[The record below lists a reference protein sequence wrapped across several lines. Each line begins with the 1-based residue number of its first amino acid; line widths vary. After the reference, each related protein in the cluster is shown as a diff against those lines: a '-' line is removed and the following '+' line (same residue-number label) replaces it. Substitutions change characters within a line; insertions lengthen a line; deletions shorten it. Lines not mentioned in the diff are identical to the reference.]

1 LRKENRKGGKMR
13 ENCIEW
19 IEGDSRITITTYH
32 RKLINK
38 ILAISK
44 ENPSEVEIIK
54 QNRDGSIC
62 VHVPLSYLKISP
74 KRNVILSEE
83 RKQELR
89 ETLQRAREEKCGK
102 TQS

>member
-1 LRKENRKGGKMR
+1 MR

-62 VHVPLSYLKISP
+62 VHVPLSYLQISP
-74 KRNVILSEE
+74 KRTHNISEE
-83 RKQELR
+83 KKQELR
-89 ETLQRAREEKCGK
+89 ERLARMREAKCGE
-102 TQS
+102 TP

>member
-1 LRKENRKGGKMR
+1 
-13 ENCIEW
+13 
-19 IEGDSRITITTYH
+19 
-32 RKLINK
+32 
-38 ILAISK
+38 LAISK

-83 RKQELR
+83 KKQELR
-89 ETLQRAREEKCGK
+89 ERLARMREAKCGE
-102 TQS
+102 TP

>member
-1 LRKENRKGGKMR
+1 MR

-38 ILAISK
+38 IKAISA

-54 QNRDGSIC
+54 ENKDGSIC
-62 VHVPLSYLKISP
+62 AHVPLYYVRISP
-74 KRNVILSEE
+74 KKKVVISEE
-83 RKQELR
+83 RRQELR
-89 ETLQRAREEKCGK
+89 ESLARAREERCGK
-102 TQS
+102 KS

>member
-1 LRKENRKGGKMR
+1 MR

-19 IEGDSRITITTYH
+19 IEGDSRITISTYH

-54 QNRDGSIC
+54 RNRDGSIC

-74 KRNVILSEE
+74 KKNVILSEE

-89 ETLQRAREEKCGK
+89 EKLQRVREGKCGK